1 MNDTPPGSPLT
12 LWMDRMSIS
21 EWSSPFFRV
30 SFPLYFFLFPLS
42 SFHFYSVV
50 IWMKERG
57 CCCRRKTKA
66 DKAGWFYFLSFG
78 KVHTSIIYLSI
89 TVINP
94 PIPSFSFCLLILS
107 LFFPFCLLL
116 PNETPVYPF
125 ALSLSLF
132 SLLAIDFSSPFSSSP
147 GRRGHLFPF
156 FLLVFVP
163 PGTHTHAHTH
173 ARTHKLQ

>member
-1 MNDTPPGSPLT
+1 
-12 LWMDRMSIS
+12 
-21 EWSSPFFRV
+21 
-30 SFPLYFFLFPLS
+30 
-42 SFHFYSVV
+42 
-50 IWMKERG
+50 MKERG

-78 KVHTSIIYLSI
+78 KVHTSIIHLSI
-89 TVINP
+89 AVINP
-94 PIPSFSFCLLILS
+94 PMPSFSFCLLILS

-132 SLLAIDFSSPFSSSP
+132 PSCHRFFFALFFVPP

-163 PGTHTHAHTH
+163 PGTHTHK
-173 ARTHKLQ
+173 RTHSQVTIVLSSCLFCHFLSCLPLHPFVSSLDRCPLVQLSIPC